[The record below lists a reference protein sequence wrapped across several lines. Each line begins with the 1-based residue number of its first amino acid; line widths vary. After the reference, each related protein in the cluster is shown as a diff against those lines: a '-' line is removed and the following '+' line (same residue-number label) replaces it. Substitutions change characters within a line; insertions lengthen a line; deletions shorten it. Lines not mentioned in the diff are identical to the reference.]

1 MDRRSFLSSLGAV
14 AVAPTLAACAR
25 GASTADSTG
34 PMAQSA
40 ARLPLG
46 VQLYTVRS
54 EMAKSVE
61 QTLARLAQLGYR
73 EVEFAGYYGRTP
85 AQVKA
90 ALAAAGLTA
99 PSAHLGLD
107 LLTGEKRAQTLAD
120 AAAIGH
126 EWVVLPWLA
135 PNQRGGI
142 DGYKRLATTMN
153 DIASAA
159 QQAGLKFA
167 YHNHDFELTPVEGQL
182 PLEVLMAE
190 TDAARVKFEL
200 DVYWTVKAGTDP
212 LAFLN
217 AHPGRIAMLHL
228 KDATAAPAREMA
240 SVGAGTIDWAA
251 VLARGIAKGTV
262 SHAFVEHDNP
272 SDVWASVSASAAW
285 LKGQGLVAS
294 R

>member
-14 AVAPTLAACAR
+14 AVAPAFAACATNKS
-25 GASTADSTG
+25 AQPT
-34 PMAQSA
+34 AQSPQPIA
-40 ARLPLG
+40 LG
-46 VQLYTVRS
+46 LQLYTVRS

-85 AQVKA
+85 SQVKA
-90 ALAAAGLTA
+90 ALAAVGLTA

-142 DGYKRLATTMN
+142 DGYKRLAATMN

-200 DVYWTVKAGTDP
+200 DVYWTVKAGADP
-212 LAFLN
+212 LALLN

-228 KDATAAPAREMA
+228 KDATAAPAREMV

-251 VLARGIAKGTV
+251 VLARGITKGTV

-272 SDVWASVSASAAW
+272 TDVWASVSASAAW
-285 LKGQGLVAS
+285 LKGQGLVAA